1 MIVLLRAIAIWFV
14 AWLVTSAVVLTNA
27 GEEFVVDKLTETVQ
41 TKPEYVGWGTGAG
54 TAAKAD
60 TDLFTP
66 AAEARVLTTT
76 SKTGSG
82 STAKYQAVGTITSA
96 SGQTITNAGLFT
108 TAGSGSAPSGGTL
121 IVKGDHT
128 GVALLTND
136 QIQYTFTLDP
146 A

>member
-1 MIVLLRAIAIWFV
+1 MTEIFTRLFGGLFLMIG
-14 AWLVTSAVVLTNA
+14 AVVLTNA

-41 TKPEYVGWGTGAG
+41 TKPEYIGWGTGAG

-66 AAEARVLTTT
+66 AAETRVLSTT
-76 SKTGSG
+76 SKVGTG
-82 STAKYQAVGTITSA
+82 STAKYQAVGTLTSL
-96 SGQTITNAGLFT
+96 SGQTITNAALFT
-108 TAGSGSAPSGGTL
+108 ASTSGTCV
-121 IVKGDHT
+121 IKGDHT

-136 QIQYTFTLDP
+136 QIQYTFTADP

>member
-1 MIVLLRAIAIWFV
+1 MIAVLFKISSWVLLTV
-14 AWLVTSAVVLTNA
+14 GAVVLTNV

-54 TAAKAD
+54 TAAKGD
-60 TDLFTP
+60 TDLFTT
-66 AAEARVLTTT
+66 ANEARVLCTT
-76 SKTGSG
+76 SKTGTG

-108 TAGSGSAPSGGTL
+108 TAGTGTPPTGGSL

>member
-1 MIVLLRAIAIWFV
+1 MIRRLLISLFWLLIAP
-14 AWLVTSAVVLTNA
+14 AAVVLTNV

-41 TKPEYVGWGTGAG
+41 TKPEYIEWGTGAG

-60 TDLFTP
+60 TTDFTA
-66 AAEARVLTTT
+66 AAEARVLATT

-82 STAKYQAVGTITSA
+82 STAKYQAVGTLTSA
-96 SGQTITNAGLFT
+96 SGQTITNAGLW
-108 TAGSGSAPSGGTL
+108 TALTSGSL
-121 IVKGDHT
+121 IVHGDHT
-128 GVALLTND
+128 GVALAIND

>member
-108 TAGSGSAPSGGTL
+108 TAGSGSPPSGGTL

>member
-1 MIVLLRAIAIWFV
+1 MILLKALWFLILQV
-14 AWLVTSAVVLTNA
+14 GAVVLTNV

-41 TKPEYVGWGTGAG
+41 TKPEYCGWGTGAG
-54 TAAKAD
+54 TSAKAD

-66 AAEARVLTTT
+66 ANEARVLATT
-76 SKTGSG
+76 SKQSTG
-82 STAKYQAVGTITSA
+82 STAKYQAVATITSL

-108 TAGSGSAPSGGTL
+108 TAGSGTPPSGGSL

-146 A
+146 S

>member
-1 MIVLLRAIAIWFV
+1 MIGLFMKFLVWALLPV
-14 AWLVTSAVVLTNA
+14 AAVVLTNN

-66 AAEARVLTTT
+66 ANEARVLTTT
-76 SKTGSG
+76 SKTGST
-82 STAKYQAVGTITSA
+82 STAKFQAVGTITSA
-96 SGQTITNAGLFT
+96 SAQTITNAGLFT
-108 TAGSGSAPSGGTL
+108 TAGTGTPPSGGTL

-128 GVALLTND
+128 GVALAIND